1 MVIDGSTA
9 TRASFTLNV
18 ASVATSEDERSVTR
32 SDRAWRRRSG
42 HWKTR
47 YRSAVGTLTVRG
59 VTRMVTAQLS
69 GEYSGN
75 SICVFADIPITYAAW
90 NI

>member
-1 MVIDGSTA
+1 
-9 TRASFTLNV
+9 
-18 ASVATSEDERSVTR
+18 
-32 SDRAWRRRSG
+32 
-42 HWKTR
+42 
-47 YRSAVGTLTVRG
+47 
-59 VTRMVTAQLS
+59 MVTAQLS